1 MSKLVETLEP
11 STREAGANKLAR
23 GFALYVG
30 VSELEAAQAGLS
42 LAEIAAAL
50 RLELERLVPQ
60 GTAASYAAVALA
72 PAERSGS
79 NLELTRLALK
89 EPRAVAR
96 ALGAGAPARDEP
108 APGVV
113 IDLARRKVFADGRNA
128 SFTSRE
134 FELVAHLVKRQGE
147 TIGRIELSEVG
158 AQFDQSAQRAQRTR
172 TVDVHIRR
180 LRAKL
185 GIYQDIV
192 RTVRGGG
199 YRFDAHPDVLVEGA

>member
-11 STREAGANKLAR
+11 ATREAGANKLAR

-30 VSELEAAQAGLS
+30 ISEREAAQAGLS

-50 RLELERLVPQ
+50 RLELARLVPQ
-60 GTAASYAAVALA
+60 GAAESYAAVALA
-72 PAERSGS
+72 PAERGGS

-96 ALGAGAPARDEP
+96 AVGEGAATRDEP

-113 IDLARRKVFADGRNA
+113 IDLGRRKVFVDGRNA

-134 FELVAHLVKRQGE
+134 FELVAHLVKHQGE
-147 TIGRIELSEVG
+147 TIGRAELSSVG
-158 AQFDQSAQRAQRTR
+158 GQLDQNAQPVQRAR

-192 RTVRGGG
+192 RTVRGDG